1 VQFEDRARAESF
13 GAVAELYDRAR
24 PSYPPALLDTL
35 LTDGGHTVLDV
46 GCGTGIAAAL
56 FVARGCEVVGV
67 EVDPRMAAV
76 AAGKGIQVEVSD
88 FEHWDDRG
96 RRFDLLIA
104 GQAWHWIEPRM
115 GARRAA
121 EALVPGGRIGLFW
134 NFGRPPAELLA
145 RLDPIYARRAPGLDD
160 HSVLLGQG
168 DERAALTVS
177 SVAATGQ
184 FEMVEVHRFPW
195 ERRYGTSDWLEH
207 LCTHS
212 DHQALAPD
220 ARRALLDE
228 VGEAVEALGG
238 GVTIAYQ
245 AVLVT
250 ARRRGGTPG

>member
-35 LTDGGHTVLDV
+35 LTDGARTVLDV

-56 FVARGCEVVGV
+56 FAARGCEVLGV

-76 AAGKGIQVEVSD
+76 AAGKGIQVEVSG

-115 GARRAA
+115 GAQRAA
-121 EALVPGGRIGLFW
+121 EVLVPGGRIGLFW
-134 NFGRPPAELLA
+134 NFGRPPAELRA
-145 RLDPIYARRAPGLDD
+145 RLDPIYARRAPALDE

-168 DERAALTVS
+168 DERAVGTVS
-177 SVAATGQ
+177 SMAATGQ

-195 ERRYGTSDWLEH
+195 EQRYGTSEWLEH

-220 ARRALLDE
+220 ARSALLDE
-228 VGEAVEALGG
+228 VGEVVEALGG

-250 ARRRGGTPG
+250 ARRRGGPTG